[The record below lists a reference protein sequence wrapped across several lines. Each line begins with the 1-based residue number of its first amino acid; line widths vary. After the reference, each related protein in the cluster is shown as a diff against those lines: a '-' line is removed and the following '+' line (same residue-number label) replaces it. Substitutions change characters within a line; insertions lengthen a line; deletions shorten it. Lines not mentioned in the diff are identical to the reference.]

1 MHSTQTIIHKY
12 IQDTYTC
19 TYIYIYFNFQ
29 KYKKK
34 PRRSGN
40 KEGRL
45 EVEKERGEIMYAKL
59 KNLKF
64 YGTSMCMFI

>member
-1 MHSTQTIIHKY
+1 MH
-12 IQDTYTC
+12 
-19 TYIYIYFNFQ
+19 IYILFLIFKNI
-29 KYKKK
+29 KKK

-40 KEGRL
+40 KEGSL

-64 YGTSMCMFI
+64 YGTSMCMFIWIH